1 MMYNFPFYPQFNPR
15 PYYSY
20 PQSTN
25 MHINNNTIYNSRNNR
40 ESFSRDVSRH
50 PNANNN
56 HYQSKKNSLHNN
68 IMKTPFVDKHNYY
81 EESND
86 KFSKSKN
93 SKNDDYDNEIIEILG
108 IKLHQDDILLI
119 CLIFFLYQEGVKDEF
134 LFIVLILLLL
144 T

>member
-1 MMYNFPFYPQFNPR
+1 MYNFPFFPHFYPR

-20 PQSTN
+20 PQTSN
-25 MHINNNTIYNSRNNR
+25 MNVKNNTIYHSRINQESLSRN
-40 ESFSRDVSRH
+40 VGQH
-50 PNANNN
+50 QNANNN
-56 HYQSKKNSLHNN
+56 QHQSNKSNSHND
-68 IMKTPFVDKHNYY
+68 IMKTISDNKNYNY
-81 EESND
+81 EESNK
-86 KFSKSKN
+86 KFSKSKS

-144 T
+144 S

>member
-1 MMYNFPFYPQFNPR
+1 MYNFPFFPHFYSR

-20 PQSTN
+20 PQNAHPKNKSEY
-25 MHINNNTIYNSRNNR
+25 HNNR
-40 ESFSRDVSRH
+40 E
-50 PNANNN
+50 
-56 HYQSKKNSLHNN
+56 NSLHNN
-68 IMKTPFVDKHNYY
+68 IMETSPDN
-81 EESND
+81 
-86 KFSKSKN
+86 KN
-93 SKNDDYDNEIIEILG
+93 PKDDDYNNNIIEILG

>member
-1 MMYNFPFYPQFNPR
+1 MYNFPFFPHFYPR

-20 PQSTN
+20 PQSGN
-25 MHINNNTIYNSRNNR
+25 MNMNNNFDKRSPNRHDTFTKDANHYSSNNNTNRNSRR
-40 ESFSRDVSRH
+40 S
-50 PNANNN
+50 
-56 HYQSKKNSLHNN
+56 SLHNN
-68 IMKTPFVDKHNYY
+68 IMKTTSDNRNNNY
-81 EESND
+81 EESN
-86 KFSKSKN
+86 KNFSKSKN

>member
-1 MMYNFPFYPQFNPR
+1 MYNFPFFPHFYPR

-20 PQSTN
+20 PQTSN
-25 MHINNNTIYNSRNNR
+25 IHINNNFDKRSPSRYDTFTKDANHYSSNNNTNRNSRR
-40 ESFSRDVSRH
+40 S
-50 PNANNN
+50 
-56 HYQSKKNSLHNN
+56 SLHNS
-68 IMKTPFVDKHNYY
+68 IMKTVSGNRNNDY
-81 EESND
+81 EESN
-86 KFSKSKN
+86 KNFSKSKN

>member
-1 MMYNFPFYPQFNPR
+1 MYNFPFFPHFYPR

-20 PQSTN
+20 PQNAN
-25 MHINNNTIYNSRNNR
+25 MNVNNNTIYNSRNNQ
-40 ESFSRDVSRH
+40 ESLSRNSNRISKSS
-50 PNANNN
+50 NNN
-56 HYQSKKNSLHNN
+56 HQNSKSSLHNN
-68 IMKTPFVDKHNYY
+68 VMKTVFNNKHNDY
-81 EESND
+81 EE
-86 KFSKSKN
+86 SKN

-119 CLIFFLYQEGVKDEF
+119 CLIFFLFQEGVKDEF